1 MRKFVF
7 GIDTINDLASIT
19 PAVTGAVAV
28 VGDYYEEND
37 GGGGIFIGDRDSTA
51 TIDHGTVVRSS
62 AGARGRWVRQS
73 DKTFSVRWFGAK
85 GDGIADDTFAFQQV
99 ISSVTAAGGGV
110 IYVPEGTYIIS
121 ASLSLPDNTW
131 VCGDGYGS
139 IVKMANGF
147 TPTELFKILNKSF
160 VKFSDI
166 TIDGNTSNVSANV
179 QFFYTQPYLI
189 FSSGTSKNITI
200 MDSNLINSAGDAV
213 CISINEDPAEFFNC
227 EHVIKGCFFDNI
239 GGSGI
244 HITQGSAFHTIVDNI
259 FKNINMIGG
268 DYRAAIYTY
277 GVNDYIISGNN
288 IENVYSTQDP
298 TWNTAG
304 IHCKYSTKFSISDNV
319 VHESNEGIMVSE
331 SNSGSVIGNVCYDN
345 YYAGIYSEVVP
356 YSTYQGNICFG
367 NKGDGM
373 FIGGFA
379 PGERTGRYLM
389 VSGNYCADNYASGIE
404 IGVDNSIFDGNVCIN
419 NFSMGI
425 HASGLHNVISN
436 NICVGRDA
444 YNSTW
449 PRKQDWGINE
459 WQYPYTPGGFSGNNN
474 IITGNKV
481 YGNSIAQIINAGANT
496 ILRGN
501 FGEFALIPDTYDELN
516 ARYLLLQSS
525 EQVGSDDLLT
535 LNRPN
540 GYGGTNF
547 NQFYTASGNYPYGLK
562 ITNGTDD
569 LLVLATNVTNNK
581 KLAYFPTVSYFGIGT
596 TNPVALLTIGT
607 AGSKAGTLS
616 LAGATSGVVT
626 LDVAVDAG
634 TWTMTLPTGQGASN
648 QFLQTD
654 GSGNC
659 SWASGGVS
667 SSDKI
672 VDGNTKAAVRD
683 TGSDGYF
690 YVVTEGTERMRINN
704 AGAVTLPAVYSASC
718 ADTNR
723 TLYID
728 STGKLGSYGE
738 TVYNVK
744 LYGAVGDGLTDDT
757 ASFIDA
763 LTAAGS
769 GGIVYI
775 PVGTYLISNY
785 LAVPSNVWV
794 KGDGYGST
802 VKLSDGFTPT
812 KLFYVTNSTNVKF
825 SNFSIDGNHNN
836 VTPVGEEYPPG
847 TGLMTYYYPFLI
859 YANGSSKHITIEGMS
874 FLYAPGEAIVFRPTD
889 PGGDGSLVVE
899 NSRFFD
905 INGNGIYL
913 YGDYGISMVG
923 RCKIINNE
931 FVNINLINMD
941 EFAAVKLFYADDV
954 IISEN
959 YIYHI
964 HAVAWP
970 DPPAPPPPDPEL
982 WKYMWNVAGVHA
994 RYSQNLKVINND
1006 IEPID
1011 KLGALFQNCTYVNF
1025 VGNRVRNV
1033 PSNASGIYLEE
1044 GWKTNIES
1052 NIITETGSAV
1062 ILGGLDTYHVEDYIR
1077 VIGNYLCHN
1086 GVGVYAGV
1094 DHTIIS
1100 GNTCMNNSYAGI
1112 MFWGSHSII
1121 SDNICADD
1129 QDVPTQQYGITEYLS
1144 GGSIGNYNLITNNK
1158 VWGNVIAQIDREV
1171 GRYNTGSMLRDN
1183 MDAYEMIPDTHILEE
1198 VWGGNLSLNHV
1209 EGFSYVEYA
1218 SIDDQYGVVIKGS
1231 TNNGTT
1237 KIFTGND
1244 SDVTEVFSVNTDGK
1258 IMLMGPSGTGSSVML
1273 QMSRGDGHGETHFDQ
1288 FYTAGG
1294 NSPYGLKISNGTR
1307 DLLVMSENAGGSG
1320 EDMNKHTISFP
1331 NSYKFGIGTSS
1342 PNYHFHVVS
1351 DRQTLGV
1358 ITSAWDAALG
1368 PAFSFLKSRG
1378 TNASPSIVQNGDVL
1392 GVFGFDGW
1400 DGYSWVMGAMMQ
1412 IDVDDTPGTNDMP
1425 GRIRFYTTPNG
1436 SATPLERFRISN
1448 SGAITIG
1455 GATTINNT
1463 LGVNGL
1469 ETIIVGMNAG
1479 SDDALILAR
1488 GNSYGA
1494 TVFNQFYTASGD
1506 YPFGLKITNGSSDL
1520 MVLSTKAVGGGEN
1533 NKKFVY
1539 FPVNYFGIG
1548 TSTPATLFH
1557 MQSDSTGDM
1566 FVSNCSSLGT
1576 DYSSNIQFARARGTH
1591 AAKAIVV
1598 NNDIIGAFYSYAY
1611 DGAAY
1616 KDGPQIKF
1624 EVDGTPGTNDMPSR
1638 IRFFTVPDGGVTATE
1653 RMRIDNAGM
1662 IILPAVYNS
1671 DVGGTNHAL
1680 YIDSTGKIGKDPSSA
1695 RYKDNIVNME
1705 DTSWIY
1711 DLHPVNFNF
1720 KSDESKSKQYGLI
1733 AEEVNVVN
1741 SSLVMYDKEG
1751 NPNSVCY
1758 EKLIPVLLDVIQK
1771 LESRV
1776 KELENKIS

>member
-7 GIDTINDLASIT
+7 GIDTINDLAAIT

-62 AGARGRWVRQS
+62 AGARGRWIRQS
-73 DKTFSVRWFGAK
+73 DKTFSVKWFGAK
-85 GDGIADDTFAFQQV
+85 GDGTTDDTYAFQQV
-99 ISSVTAAGGGV
+99 ISAVAAVGGGV

-131 VCGDGYGS
+131 LCGDGKTS
-139 IVKMANGF
+139 IIKMADSF
-147 TPTELFKILNKSF
+147 APTELIKVIDKTFIKISDISF
-160 VKFSDI
+160 NGNASNVTPDDQQFDSFPVIFNNSGSGAVTQISIENVKFL
-166 TIDGNTSNVSANV
+166 NT
-179 QFFYTQPYLI
+179 
-189 FSSGTSKNITI
+189 
-200 MDSNLINSAGDAV
+200 AGDA
-213 CISINEDPAEFFNC
+213 IRFYIINDSYGSNIVSE
-227 EHVIKGCFFDNI
+227 CFFEDI

-244 HITQGSAFHTIVDNI
+244 HIVGNNVNNIISNNI
-259 FKNINMIGG
+259 FQKINTGRN
-268 DYRAAIYTY
+268 DYRSAVFAY
-277 GVNDYIISGNN
+277 GVSGDT
-288 IENVYSTQDP
+288 I
-298 TWNTAG
+298 
-304 IHCKYSTKFSISDNV
+304 ISDNHIDRVFGNFNPPVYCWNVCGIHIKESTNAV
-319 VHESNEGIMVSE
+319 VSNNIIHDCGEGILVQLSPLA
-331 SNSGSVIGNVCYDN
+331 SVIGNFCYDA
-345 YYAGIYSEVVP
+345 YYNGIYSEKSP
-356 YSTYQGNICFG
+356 YSTYQGNICKK
-367 NKGDGM
+367 NKGDGIILGGIDVGEQNGR
-373 FIGGFA
+373 FISA
-379 PGERTGRYLM
+379 I
-389 VSGNYCADNYASGIE
+389 GNYCADNYAAGIE
-404 IGVDNSIFDGNVCIN
+404 FASDHSVVNGNVCIN
-419 NFSMGI
+419 NSISGI
-425 HASGLHNVISN
+425 HVYGQHNIVSN
-436 NICVGRDA
+436 NICIGHDA
-444 YNSTW
+444 YNTEW

-459 WQYPYTPGGFSGNNN
+459 WQLPYTPGGYCGNNN
-474 IITGNKV
+474 IIIGNKV
-481 YGNSIAQIINAGANT
+481 YGNAIAQIVNAGSNT

-501 FGEFALIPDTYDELN
+501 FGESALIADTFNPLIGETLFLKAPN
-516 ARYLLLQSS
+516 SS
-525 EQVGSDDLLT
+525 GSTDLLHFSRGPS
-535 LNRPN
+535 ND
-540 GYGGTNF
+540 YGGTYF
-547 NQFYTASGNYPYGLK
+547 NEFYTASGDYPWGLK
-562 ITNGTDD
+562 ITDGVND
-569 LLVLATNVTNNK
+569 LLVLATKAVGGGENGK

-626 LDVAVDAG
+626 LDVAADAG
-634 TWTMTLPTGQGASN
+634 TWTMTLPTGNGSN
-648 QFLQTD
+648 GQFLQTD

-672 VDGNTKAAVRD
+672 VDGNTKAAVKD

-704 AGAVTLPAVYSASC
+704 AGVVTLPAVYSTSC

-738 TVYNVK
+738 SIYNVK
-744 LYGAVGDGLTDDT
+744 LYGAAGDGITDDT
-757 ASFIDA
+757 TAFTDA
-763 LTAAGS
+763 LTAASS
-769 GGIVYI
+769 GGVVYI
-775 PVGTYLISNY
+775 PVGTYLISSY
-785 LAVPSNVWV
+785 LTVPSNVWV
-794 KGDGYGST
+794 RGDGYGST
-802 VKLSDGFTPT
+802 VKLDDGFTPT

-825 SNFSIDGNHNN
+825 SNFIIDGNHNN

-847 TGLMTYYYPFLI
+847 TGQMTYYYPFLI

-889 PGGDGSLVVE
+889 PGGEGDLVVE
-899 NSRFFD
+899 NNRFFD
-905 INGNGIYL
+905 INGNGVYL

-941 EFAAVKLFYADDV
+941 EFAAVKLFYADDI

-994 RYSQNLKVINND
+994 RYSQNLEVINND

-1086 GVGVYAGV
+1086 GTGVYAGT

-1112 MFWGSHSII
+1112 MFWGTHSII

-1129 QDVPTQQYGITEYLS
+1129 QDVPTQQYGITEYLA

-1171 GRYNTGSMLRDN
+1171 GRYNSGSMLRDN

-1218 SIDDQYGVVIKGS
+1218 SIDDQYGVVVKGS
-1231 TNNGTT
+1231 TNDGTT

-1244 SDVTEVFSVNTDGK
+1244 SDVSEVFSVNTDGK
-1258 IMLMGPSGTGSSVML
+1258 IMLMGPSGAGSSTMF
-1273 QMSRGDGHGETHFDQ
+1273 QMSRGGGYGGTLFDQ
-1288 FYTAGG
+1288 FYTASG
-1294 NSPYGLKISNGTR
+1294 NSPYGLKISNGTK
-1307 DLLVMSENAGGSG
+1307 DLLVMSENAGGGG
-1320 EDMNKHTISFP
+1320 EDINKHTISFP
-1331 NSYKFGIGTSS
+1331 NSYRFGIGVSS
-1342 PNYHFHVVS
+1342 PSYHFHVVS
-1351 DRQTLGV
+1351 DRQTLGA
-1358 ITSAWDAALG
+1358 ITSAWDAASG

-1378 TNASPSIVQNGDVL
+1378 TNASPSIVQNGDAL

-1400 DGYSWVMGAMMQ
+1400 DGYSWVMGAMMLV
-1412 IDVDDTPGTNDMP
+1412 DVDDVPGTNDMP
-1425 GRIRFYTTPNG
+1425 SRIRFYTTPNG
-1436 SATPLERFRISN
+1436 SATPLERLRISN

-1469 ETIIVGMNAG
+1469 ETIIVGVNAG

-1494 TVFNQFYTASGD
+1494 TVFNQYYTASGD
-1506 YPFGLKITNGSSDL
+1506 YPWGLKITNGSTDL

-1539 FPVNYFGIG
+1539 FPVSYFGIG
-1548 TSTPATLFH
+1548 TSTPSSLFH
-1557 MQSDSTGDM
+1557 MQSDTTADM
-1566 FVSNCSSLGT
+1566 VVSNCSSSGT
-1576 DYSSNIQFARARGTH
+1576 DYCSNIQFARARGTH
-1591 AAKAIVV
+1591 ASRAIVV
-1598 NNDIIGAFYSYAY
+1598 NNDIIGAIYSYAY

-1616 KDGPQIKF
+1616 KEGPQIKF

-1638 IRFFTVPDGGVTATE
+1638 IRFLTVSDGGSTATE
-1653 RMRIDNAGM
+1653 RMKIDNAGVVTFSVNKAT
-1662 IILPAVYNS
+1662 ITADGYFTVQGNT
-1671 DVGGTNHAL
+1671 VVKERQAAL
-1680 YIDSTGKIGKDPSSA
+1680 TGQVTTITYSEPSTPDYAIQDLTTSSPYGFVSA
-1695 RYKDNIVNME
+1695 DEAQTLLKVIANLQVRVQQLE
-1705 DTSWIY
+1705 DRLRS
-1711 DLHPVNFNF
+1711 H
-1720 KSDESKSKQYGLI
+1720 GLI
-1733 AEEVNVVN
+1733 
-1741 SSLVMYDKEG
+1741 S
-1751 NPNSVCY
+1751 
-1758 EKLIPVLLDVIQK
+1758 
-1771 LESRV
+1771 
-1776 KELENKIS
+1776 